1 MRDIISLVCD
11 GCKARNY
18 YTTRNKK
25 VKKDKMEAKK
35 FCPSCGKHLLHKEG
49 KAWNRFHEN

>member
-49 KAWNRFHEN
+49 KA